1 MNYWGVV
8 ALLGSLAACNPDKA
22 DTDAAS
28 TGGSAATESG
38 STTNDLPTT
47 TGSSG
52 DATGTGSSTAGS
64 STTAADTGTSDP
76 TTGGG
81 EIDCDPSA
89 QDCAEGDKCTAY
101 AKMMVDTWDANKCVP
116 VTGDGVAGD
125 PCTVDGGIATG
136 IDDCAKGYICLN
148 QKDDGT
154 EGYCVE
160 FCTPEMACPN
170 TSGGAGY
177 CLVANEGVLPICL
190 DLCDPLTQDCP
201 GLGAC
206 YVGDNNYI
214 CYGPDPVDTDGLEGA
229 ECNFLN
235 ACAKGLNCNE
245 ASTVDGCMTDQY
257 GCCNPFCA
265 LDEANPCTAPEV
277 CTAVYGEMQ
286 PPGYENVGLCAL
298 PG

>member
-1 MNYWGVV
+1 MQNVMRLLRGVLV
-8 ALLGSLAACNPDKA
+8 VCVGAWTGGGCNGKENE
-22 DTDAAS
+22 TGEES
-28 TGGSAATESG
+28 TGTP
-38 STTNDLPTT
+38 LTT
-47 TGSSG
+47 TGGTDTPTGEPTSGGTTMEEGSSSG
-52 DATGTGSSTAGS
+52 GPD
-64 STTAADTGTSDP
+64 
-76 TTGGG
+76 GG
-81 EIDCDPSA
+81 ECDPSA
-89 QDCAEGDKCTAY
+89 QDCPEGSKCTAM
-101 AKMMVDTWDANKCVP
+101 AKMADDTWNINKCVP
-116 VTGDGVAGD
+116 EPQNGKMQGET
-125 PCTVDGGIATG
+125 CTTQTDMFTG

>member
-1 MNYWGVV
+1 VQNWMRVLRGALVVCVGVWTG
-8 ALLGSLAACNPDKA
+8 AGCNGKGDETGDETGTPLTTTGM
-22 DTDAAS
+22 TDV
-28 TGGSAATESG
+28 
-38 STTNDLPTT
+38 PTT
-47 TGSSG
+47 TEEP
-52 DATGTGSSTAGS
+52 
-64 STTAADTGTSDP
+64 TTDG

-81 EIDCDPSA
+81 MSECDPSL
-89 QDCAEGDKCTAY
+89 QDCPEGSKCTAK
-101 AKMMVDTWDANKCVP
+101 AKMADDTWNINVCVP
-116 VTGDGVAGD
+116 EPQNGKVQGETCTTQQDMFTGD
-125 PCTVDGGIATG
+125 
-136 IDDCAKGYICLN
+136 DDCAKGYICLN
-148 QKDDGT
+148 QQNDGT

-214 CYGPDPVDTDGLEGA
+214 CYGPDPVDNDGLVGD

-245 ASTVDGCMTDQY
+245 ASTVNGCVTDQY
-257 GCCNPFCA
+257 GCCNPFCS
-265 LDEANPCTAPEV
+265 LDEADPCTAPEV

-286 PPGYENVGLCAL
+286 PPGYENVGVCAL